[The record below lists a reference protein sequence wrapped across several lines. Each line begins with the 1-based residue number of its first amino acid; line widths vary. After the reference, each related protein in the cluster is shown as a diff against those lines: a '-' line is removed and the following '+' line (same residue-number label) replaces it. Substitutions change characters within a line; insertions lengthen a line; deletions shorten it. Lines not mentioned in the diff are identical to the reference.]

1 MTTRTEHVQAEAQK
15 VDRVALVGIFNYRQS
30 NSWREGFEIGAI
42 GNRIIFSLFEFP
54 GKYFIFLRFIGLTF
68 L

>member
-1 MTTRTEHVQAEAQK
+1 MQAEAQK
-15 VDRVALVGIFNYRQS
+15 VDRVTLVEIFNYRQS
-30 NSWREGFEIGAI
+30 NSSQEGFDIGAI

-54 GKYFIFLRFIGLTF
+54 GKGVNFLRFIGLTF